1 MQAGLP
7 RTPVPLFIARHGE
20 TVDNAGGLILGHRD
34 PPLSPAGREQSAR
47 LAVQAAGLG
56 VVALWCSPLL
66 RARQTAE
73 LVAQAIGIGPMI
85 LEDLIES
92 ARGSWEGQSVAHLA
106 ETNPALHASFEA
118 GDRRF
123 AFPDGESLLHQVE
136 RTRRALDLVASGPS
150 PGLVIAHAGTI
161 RAALIGLGQ
170 TVPPERDIPHGEA
183 IPLTW
188 WSGDQR

>member
-7 RTPVPLFIARHGE
+7 RTQVSLYIARHGE
-20 TVDNAGGLILGHRD
+20 TVDNASGLILGHRD

-47 LAVQAAGLG
+47 LAAEAAGLG

-66 RARQTAE
+66 RARQTAA
-73 LVAQAIGIGPMI
+73 LVAQAIGIGPTI
-85 LEDLIES
+85 LDDLIES
-92 ARGSWEGQSVAHLA
+92 ARGSWEGESVAHIA
-106 ETNPALHASFEA
+106 ETSPALHAAFEA

-123 AFPDGESLLHQVE
+123 AFPEGESLLQQVE
-136 RTRRALDLVASGPS
+136 RTRRALDVVASGRS
-150 PGLVIAHAGTI
+150 PALVVAHAGTI
-161 RAALIGLGQ
+161 RAAMISGGQ
-170 TVPPERDIPHGEA
+170 AVPPERDIPHGEA